1 MSTDIQNPLVLIV
14 SDTIEQADQ
23 LNQLLEG
30 KYKTELASTF
40 QEAIIKIKL
49 HPDVFLISSQKS
61 VAEAI
66 GFCEAFKKSPLTEK
80 ILRLLIIPSETNSS
94 TPIPE
99 DIADIILCEP
109 FSPEELWSALKTL
122 LKLKSLEQTLRRNVI
137 QNLIFL
143 NSTPTL
149 VFLKDES
156 FRYLWAN
163 EAYEKFLGKKRKD
176 IIGNTDSQLMPD
188 SLAEQFRKSDE
199 EALRKGE
206 MVSFIEQFDEKWFE
220 TVKFPVPL
228 GNGKTGIGGFA
239 RDITRFK
246 LTENELKAKES
257 LFRTSLYSIG
267 DAVIT
272 TDQQGRIMHM
282 NPVAEELTEWKE
294 IEAKGKKIE
303 EVFRIINEETRLPA
317 ENPVEKIIR
326 EGIVVGLANHTVL
339 LTKEGKEI
347 PVADS
352 GAPIR
357 SDENNILGVVLV
369 FRDQTKER
377 LFQRELQEREL
388 RLRESQLLLKE
399 ILNTIPVRVF
409 WKDKNSIYLGC
420 NKPFATDAGLQNPE
434 DLIGKTDFDMEWA
447 EQAELYR
454 RDDKEVIETGI
465 PKLQYEEPQTTP
477 DGGTIW
483 LKTSKIPL
491 RNINDEIIG
500 VLGTYEN
507 ITNQKNIQLALQQ
520 SEENFRRTIDE
531 SPFGI
536 RIVSSD
542 GTTKYVNQEF
552 LKILGVESIEEY
564 LSTPL
569 KSYYTEKTLLEHELR
584 KQMRKSNTHVNEEY
598 EIEIIRKNGMPGI
611 LQVYRKGIFWD
622 GTMHEFVIYQDITLR
637 KQAEEKLRLLGKSVE
652 QSPVSIVITNRYGK
666 IEYVNQTFSI
676 ITGYSKEEV
685 LGMNPRILKSGFHD
699 KSFYENL
706 WNSILS
712 GKDWVGEFY
721 NKKKNGQLYWESA
734 IISPIADEN
743 GTVTHFVSIKED
755 ITAQKKITEELVR
768 AKEKAEENDRLKSA
782 FLANLSHEIRTP
794 MNAIMGFSQ
803 LLEAESYSQE
813 KKQEF
818 IEIIKKSGQYLLS
831 VIDDII
837 EISRIETRQIVP
849 TLTTVDINPLMRS
862 LHKSMEITIPKEKD
876 IKLLIDIG
884 EPDGNLLI
892 QTDEIK
898 LQQILTNLI
907 ANGIKYTEKGYVK
920 FGYRIA
926 GNNGIEFYVEDTGIG
941 IDPKYHNRIFDRF
954 GRVEGDLA
962 VRKGGLGLG
971 LAIAKA
977 YTELLGGTIHLESE
991 PGKGSLFTVF
1001 IPCKIHSE
1009 IIRKE
1014 SDKFLSPST
1023 DEIQLKI
1030 LIAEDD
1036 DINFIYLRELFTP
1049 EKFTILRASTGRE
1062 AVDTCLQNNDI
1073 DLVLMDIKMPV
1084 MSGTEALKEIRKK
1097 YPSLPIIAQTAY
1109 AMSDDEQRIL
1119 AEGFDGYVSKP
1130 LTYEKLM
1137 EAIKSVLKKKRLL

>member
-734 IISPIADEN
+734 IISPIADKN

>member
-1109 AMSDDEQRIL
+1109 AMSDDEQGIL